1 MLRSLRALLLFWT
14 IFASYGVQWLAEK
27 LLGERRTA
35 ARNQRVHERN
45 AERLAGGF
53 MRLRGV
59 FIKLGQVLSVVGG
72 FLPAAYGR
80 ALEKLQDKVPPH
92 RFAEVLPRL
101 REAFG
106 DDPLRAFETF
116 DETPIAAAS
125 LAQVHRAT
133 TRDGREVAVKILY
146 PDVREL
152 IRRDLG
158 VLRSVEPVVRTVF
171 GFIHTRRVLD
181 QLSDMLAH
189 ETDYANEQQNI
200 LRMSGLF
207 EGREDI
213 VVPEVVSEL
222 CGDGVLTMSFEPGV
236 KITEAEGD
244 AEDGEAIA
252 RVLVDAFFTMLF
264 KDRIF
269 HADPHPGNFLVR
281 RNDSGEPVL
290 VILDYGAVEP
300 VTDELAEGMK
310 QVVLGAMM
318 KDDEAILRGV
328 ETMGFVA
335 DGGDRELL
343 GKVGREYLKVLGSVR
358 IEDYS
363 SMDRETLRKL
373 SGFDQTRGKLREIM
387 RNVHYPDGFFYVE
400 RTLILLFG
408 LVAQLAPKPGLPGLV
423 APLAARMMMGGG
435 P

>member
-1 MLRSLRALLLFWT
+1 
-14 IFASYGVQWLAEK
+14 
-27 LLGERRTA
+27 
-35 ARNQRVHERN
+35 
-45 AERLAGGF
+45 
-53 MRLRGV
+53 
-59 FIKLGQVLSVVGG
+59 
-72 FLPAAYGR
+72 
-80 ALEKLQDKVPPH
+80 
-92 RFAEVLPRL
+92 
-101 REAFG
+101 
-106 DDPLRAFETF
+106 
-116 DETPIAAAS
+116 AAAS

-387 RNVHYPDGFFYVE
+387 RNVRYPDGFFYVE